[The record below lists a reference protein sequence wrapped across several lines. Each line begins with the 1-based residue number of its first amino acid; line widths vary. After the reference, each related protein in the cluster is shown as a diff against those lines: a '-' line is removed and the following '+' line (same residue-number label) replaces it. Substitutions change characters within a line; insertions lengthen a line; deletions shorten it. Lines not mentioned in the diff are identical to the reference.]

1 MPADA
6 YESPVVGHS
15 EPDGIAAPAS
25 WPAAWSHLYGP
36 IRDRAIFVALTMF
49 LTGIGLALL
58 GDPGAQWW
66 AIALPLVLLIP
77 SVLRPLRARSALQTA
92 VGHRDASALSGRLLA
107 ASHGADGWLEP
118 DSGDPTVP
126 LSFRA
131 ARRTGARYAGE
142 PVLLVWRHRHAAL
155 VFDGYDVLYLDHR
168 PRGIRARRDELDVH
182 DVPGRL
188 AAP

>member
-6 YESPVVGHS
+6 FESPVVGRS
-15 EPDGIAAPAS
+15 EPAGVAAPAI
-25 WPAAWSHLYGP
+25 WPAAWPHLYGP
-36 IRDRAIFVALTMF
+36 LRDRAVFVAATMF

-77 SVLRPLRARSALQTA
+77 PAIRPLRARSALQVA
-92 VGHRDASALSGRLLA
+92 VNHRDAMALSGRLLP
-107 ASHGADGWLEP
+107 ASHGADAWLEP

-131 ARRTGARYAGE
+131 VRRIGPRYAGE
-142 PVLLVWRHRHAAL
+142 PALLIWRHRHAAL
-155 VFDGYDVLYLDHR
+155 VFSGYDVLYLDHR
-168 PRGIRARRDELDVH
+168 PRGIRPRRDELDVH
-182 DVPGRL
+182 DVSGRL
-188 AAP
+188 AAS